1 MVRRQT
7 IPGISRGDLFESPAL
22 VVAEE
27 IIGRTLTSRSSEGTT
42 AGIIVETEAYCGVDD
57 KASHAYKGRRT
68 LRNEVMWGPP
78 GHLYIFPIYG
88 IYLCM
93 NVECSREGD
102 PQAVLIRA
110 LEPVKG
116 ISLMRERRGLSSR
129 EDRIGL
135 CSGPSKLCQSL
146 GINMGMNG
154 ADVLD
159 GPVTV
164 SDKKTKDF
172 TVLRSKRV
180 GVDYAGDDK
189 DRLRRFVADSRYVSK
204 KA

>member
-7 IPGISRGDLFESPAL
+7 IPGVSRDDLFESPAL

-27 IIGRTLTSRSSEGTT
+27 IIGRTLTSRSPEGTT

-57 KASHAYKGRRT
+57 KASHAYNGRRT
-68 LRNEVMWGPP
+68 PRNEVMWGPP

-93 NVECSREGD
+93 NIECSHEGD

-110 LEPVKG
+110 LEPVQG
-116 ISLMRERRGLSSR
+116 ISLMRERRGLSSE
-129 EDRIGL
+129 EDLLRL

-146 GINMGMNG
+146 GVNMGMNG
-154 ADVLD
+154 ADVHD

-164 SDKKTKDF
+164 SEKRTKDL